1 MPIAQVEELESNEV
15 DVIAATTRSKRGG
28 AQDPINMLLE
38 RMDKLIDAKL
48 SATLGGTT
56 TLTIRIDHDGGVA
69 GVRGLS
75 HAGIAEKKVTSLVTV
90 QLRTRETGNLQSSE
104 PCSQG

>member
-56 TLTIRIDHDGGVA
+56 TREPNDRNRPRWRSSRSPRTVTCWNCREEGH
-69 GVRGLS
+69 
-75 HAGIAEKKVTSLVTV
+75 IARNCPTKN
-90 QLRTRETGNLQSSE
+90 QGNGKPSKQ
-104 PCSQG
+104 